1 MTKYKFKH
9 YHDWNTYLTRFNVYA
24 VQSIADDQTMYL
36 LDGDEFAILRHHDGM
51 RWKIAETPEVAK
63 KIAVDAVRDEILA
76 IYEDIK
82 DLKRMKINYGEVK
95 Q

>member
-1 MTKYKFKH
+1 MKRYKFKH

-24 VQSIADDQTMYL
+24 VQSIADSQTIYL
-36 LDGDEFAILRHHDGM
+36 MDGDEFAILRHHDGM
-51 RWKIAETPEVAK
+51 RWKIGETPEVAK
-63 KIAVDAVRDEILA
+63 KIAVDAIRDEILA

>member
-9 YHDWNTYLTRFNVYA
+9 YHAWETYLTRFNVYA
-24 VQSIADDQTMYL
+24 VQSIADDQTIYL
-36 LDGDEFAILRHHDGM
+36 LDGDEFAILRNREGM

-63 KIAVDAVRDEILA
+63 KITVDAVKDEILA

-82 DLKRMKINYGEVK
+82 DLKRMRINYGEVK
-95 Q
+95 R